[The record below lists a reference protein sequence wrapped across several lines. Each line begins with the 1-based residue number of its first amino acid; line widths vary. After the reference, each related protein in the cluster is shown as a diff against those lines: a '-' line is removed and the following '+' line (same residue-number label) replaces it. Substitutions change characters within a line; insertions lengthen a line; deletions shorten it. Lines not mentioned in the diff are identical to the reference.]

1 MRFGLN
7 LPPHGPHADARLLA
21 DLAREAEEA
30 GWDGFFI
37 WDHMAMQEPGPV
49 VDPWVALTAAAM
61 QTSRIL
67 LGTMVTPLARRRPWT
82 LARQTA
88 SLDQLSG
95 GRLVLGVGLGLYS
108 QEFEDISEEAELRVR
123 SEMVDEALDVLTGL
137 WTGGP
142 FKHHGPHYRIETSG
156 FTPAPVQQPRI
167 PIWVAGMWPN
177 KRPFRRAAQWDGV
190 YPIDREVFRLPA
202 EAYPEIVDYT
212 LRHRTGEAPFEIIN
226 TAVTGGADRGADTA
240 LVRAYA
246 DAGVTWWL
254 ERIWFDR
261 HDRIRMGPPR
271 L

>member
-1 MRFGLN
+1 M
-7 LPPHGPHADARLLA
+7 
-21 DLAREAEEA
+21 
-30 GWDGFFI
+30 
-37 WDHMAMQEPGPV
+37 

-108 QEFEDISEEAELRVR
+108 QEFDDISEEADQRVR
-123 SEMVDEALDVLTGL
+123 GEMVDEGLDVITGL
-137 WTGGP
+137 WTGRP
-142 FKHHGPHYRIETSG
+142 LKHSGRHYRIQTTG
-156 FTPAPVQQPRI
+156 FTPTPLQQPRI
-167 PIWVAGMWPN
+167 PVWVAGMWPN

-190 YPIDREVFRLPA
+190 YPIDHVVYRLPA
-202 EAYPEIVDYT
+202 EAYPEIVRYT
-212 LRHRTGEAPFEIIN
+212 LSHRTEDGPFEVIN
-226 TAVTGGADRGADTA
+226 TAVTSGTDPDADTQ